1 MFDYAIGHYQNHPP
15 SRRML
20 ASWALSILSHA
31 AAVLILYQYPELLH
45 DGVHIWSQRPAP
57 PQAAQEY
64 RWRSLAVVN
73 SRMEMPPIEE
83 IRKNLYDW
91 DRAKAQAEIRK
102 PIRINLPTDLID
114 PVPVSPPKPQ
124 TPPAPA
130 NPVVTAPG
138 NTAMSA
144 PLPAGNAART
154 EVAETK
160 KAPPTATPDV
170 PPKQIPRGGI
180 EPTVPPANA
189 GAGPGSGGAARG
201 NSSGSGSKDAQ
212 DAAQQIRAQ
221 GPVFFDAKGFNLD
234 DYANLVRERIKQ
246 NWFFPSNLRNNQG
259 SATILFY
266 ITKDGQVTGAR
277 IDVPSGSDSL
287 NMSALSAVWGSA
299 PFPPLPKGFPA
310 DRVGARLVFAYNER
324 Q

>member
-1 MFDYAIGHYQNHPP
+1 MFDYAIGHYQTHPP

-31 AAVLILYQYPELLH
+31 AAVLILYQYPELLR
-45 DGVHIWSQRPAP
+45 DGVHIWYQRPAP
-57 PQAAQEY
+57 PLAARELK
-64 RWRSLAVVN
+64 WRSLAVLN
-73 SRMEMPPIEE
+73 SKMEMPPVEE

-91 DRAKAQAEIRK
+91 NQAKAQEETHK
-102 PIRINLPTDLID
+102 PIRINLPTGIVDA
-114 PVPVSPPKPQ
+114 VSTAPPKPE
-124 TPPAPA
+124 TPPAPR
-130 NPVVTAPG
+130 NPVVSAPG
-138 NTAMSA
+138 NAATNTS
-144 PLPAGNAART
+144 PPAGDAART
-154 EVAETK
+154 EVAEAK
-160 KAPPTATPDV
+160 KAAPPVSPNV
-170 PPKQIPRGGI
+170 PPKQIPKGAV
-180 EPTVPPANA
+180 EPAAPPANA
-189 GAGPGSGGAARG
+189 GAASGSDSAARG
-201 NSSGSGSKDAQ
+201 DSAGSGKKDAQ

-246 NWFFPSNLRNNQG
+246 NWFIPSNLRNYQG

-266 ITKDGQVTGAR
+266 ITKDGQVTGAK